1 MKGKVA
7 LLVGL
12 GVGYVLGARAGRERY
27 EQIKG
32 GATSVWQDPA
42 VQHRVEQAQHAAKE
56 KGPEVKDKVVET
68 AKHATHAATA
78 KVKGDDSQGEGDTDD
93 TTSTT
98 GAGQTGPSGSAPPAP
113 PGALG

>member
-7 LLVGL
+7 LLAGL

-32 GATSVWQDPA
+32 TATSFWQDPA
-42 VQHRVEQAQHAAKE
+42 VQQRVEQAQNVAKDRA
-56 KGPEVKDKVVET
+56 PEVKDKVVET
-68 AKHATHAATA
+68 AKQATHAATS
-78 KVKGDDSQGEGDTDD
+78 KVKGDDEPDSSTDTV
-93 TTSTT
+93 
-98 GAGQTGPSGSAPPAP
+98 APP

>member
-1 MKGKVA
+1 MKGKAA

-32 GATSVWQDPA
+32 TATGVWQDPA
-42 VQHRVEQAQHAAKE
+42 VQRRVEQAQHVAKD
-56 KGPEVKDKVVET
+56 KAPEVKDKVVET
-68 AKHATHAATA
+68 AKQATHAATA
-78 KVKGDDSQGEGDTDD
+78 KVKGGDQPESSADE
-93 TTSTT
+93 T
-98 GAGQTGPSGSAPPAP
+98 GTPPP